1 MYHFFVALLVSN
13 SEEVT
18 GNKEVKK
25 ATIVP
30 SRIWTEELQLMDS
43 ILTLKPQSVPSNPQI
58 LLITAKSYLQM
69 HTWFISLRTHYSVFI
84 RIRIFDNFK
93 VIILKISM

>member
-13 SEEVT
+13 KEEVT

-30 SRIWTEELQLMDS
+30 SRIWTEELQLLGI

-69 HTWFISLRTHYSVFI
+69 HTTTHYSVFI
-84 RIRIFDNFK
+84 RIRIFNNFK